1 MLPNQLG
8 LQPVGKMGAAVLAAS
23 DNCRLVG
30 KVFLIN
36 GISNQ
41 CVDDEKA
48 LTDDVLMKHVACTR
62 NL

>member
-1 MLPNQLG
+1 MLPNRLG
-8 LQPVGKMGAAVLAAS
+8 LQPVGKMGTAILAAS
-23 DNCRLVG
+23 DNCHLVG

-41 CVDDEKA
+41 CIDDEKV
-48 LTDDVLMKHVACTR
+48 LTDDVLMKHVACTW